1 MSISLSVSKVK
12 MNLTFVTFVFMRLPP
27 PCTAAVKD
35 DGEEL
40 KRYRDT
46 GQSMK
51 RYRDTGQSLKRYRDT
66 RQSLKRYWDTGQS
79 FIYISNTNTSVLN
92 HI

>member
-1 MSISLSVSKVK
+1 MSISLSVSKGK

-66 RQSLKRYWDTGQS
+66 RQS
-79 FIYISNTNTSVLN
+79 FIYISTTNTSVLN

>member
-66 RQSLKRYWDTGQS
+66 RQS
-79 FIYISNTNTSVLN
+79 FIYISTTNTSVLN

>member
-1 MSISLSVSKVK
+1 MSVSKVK

-51 RYRDTGQSLKRYRDT
+51 RYRDTSQSLKRYR
-66 RQSLKRYWDTGQS
+66 DTGQS
-79 FIYISNTNTSVLN
+79 FIYISTTNTSVLN